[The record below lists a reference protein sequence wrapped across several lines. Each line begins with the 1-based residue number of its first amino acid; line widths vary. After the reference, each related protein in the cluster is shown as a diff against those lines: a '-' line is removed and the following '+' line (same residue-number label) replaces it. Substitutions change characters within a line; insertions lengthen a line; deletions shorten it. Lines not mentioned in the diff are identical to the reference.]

1 MDFASVLEMT
11 ALDWVLL
18 ALLIVLF
25 WRWLRRRGEPEVT
38 QPKLPEVKPLPKQD
52 MTLSEL
58 RKYDGVQDEHILFA
72 LNGTI
77 YDVSRGRNF
86 YGPGGPYGALAGRDA
101 TRALS
106 TMDVKDV
113 RDEWDDHE
121 DLTADQKDTANEW
134 ETSFKFKYPTVG
146 IIKVCDSSP
155 PPSVGIY
162 GGRDIVNARTEN
174 RVTIVALA
182 DYALTF

>member
-18 ALLIVLF
+18 ALLVVLF

-38 QPKLPEVKPLPKQD
+38 QPKPPTVKPLPKQD
-52 MTLSEL
+52 MSLKEL

-121 DLTADQKDTANEW
+121 GLTADEKETANEW
-134 ETSFKFKYPTVG
+134 EASFKFKYPTVG
-146 IIKVCDSSP
+146 KLIKDGEVRVD
-155 PPSVGIY
+155 Y
-162 GGRDIVNARTEN
+162 GGAISSTQN
-174 RVTIVALA
+174 
-182 DYALTF
+182 

>member
-1 MDFASVLEMT
+1 MDFAAVLEMS

-18 ALLIVLF
+18 ALLLVLF
-25 WRWLRRRGEPEVT
+25 YRWLKRRGEPEIALPKPVT
-38 QPKLPEVKPLPKQD
+38 VAPLPKQD
-52 MTLSEL
+52 MTLAEL
-58 RKYDGVQDEHILFA
+58 RKYDGAQDEHVLFA

-86 YGPGGPYGALAGRDA
+86 YGPGGPYSAFAGRDA

-121 DLTADQKDTANEW
+121 DFTADQKDSALEW
-134 ETSFKFKYPTVG
+134 ETSLKTKYPAVG
-146 IIKVCDSSP
+146 KLIKDGDPRTDYSGLMSS
-155 PPSVGIY
+155 I
-162 GGRDIVNARTEN
+162 E
-174 RVTIVALA
+174 L
-182 DYALTF
+182 